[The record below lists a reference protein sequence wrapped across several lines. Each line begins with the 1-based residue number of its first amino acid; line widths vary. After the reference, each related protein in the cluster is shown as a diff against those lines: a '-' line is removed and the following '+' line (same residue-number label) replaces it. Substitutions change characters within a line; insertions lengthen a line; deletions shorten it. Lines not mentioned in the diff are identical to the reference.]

1 MLSLFIGL
9 FTILL
14 VIILLSKLHSLEE
27 QKLGWYGLVFLV
39 IITVSVMSVKS
50 GFVGSCPY
58 MKEGFVGAPI
68 DYTLGKCG
76 GLKYG
81 NVADIATVTG
91 NYDGLKLKGGV
102 KPDYNI
108 LAADKVAYHSPVGDA
123 YALNPDPFMTP
134 TYAPID
140 GKAGSPHMMS
150 MFAFNRSSPEC
161 CPSTFSSDRGCVCMS
176 QAQRDF
182 INSRGNQKH
191 ENGNPDF

>member
-1 MLSLFIGL
+1 MLPLFIGL

-14 VIILLSKLHSLEE
+14 VIILLSKLHSLD
-27 QKLGWYGLVFLV
+27 KYNIGWFGLVFLV
-39 IITVSVMSVKS
+39 IITVSVISVKS
-50 GFVGSCPY
+50 GFVG
-58 MKEGFVGAPI
+58 MRDGFVGAPV

-81 NVADIATVTG
+81 DVADIATVTG
-91 NYDGLKLKGGV
+91 NYDGLKLKGGI
-102 KPDYNI
+102 KPDYKI

-123 YALNPDPFMTP
+123 YALNPDLYMTP

-140 GKAGSPHMMS
+140 GKAGSPRMMS

-182 INSRGNQKH
+182 INMRGNQKH

>member
-1 MLSLFIGL
+1 MLPLFIGL
-9 FTILL
+9 FIILL
-14 VIILLSKLHSLEE
+14 VIILLSKLHSLD
-27 QKLGWYGLVFLV
+27 KYNIGWYGLVFLV
-39 IITVSVMSVKS
+39 IIIVSVISVKS
-50 GFVGSCPY
+50 GFVGNCNMREP
-58 MKEGFVGAPI
+58 FTGAPI
-68 DYTLGKCG
+68 DYVLGKCG

-81 NVADIATVTG
+81 GVPDIATVTG
-91 NYDGLKLKGGV
+91 NYDGLKLKNGT

-108 LAADKVAYHSPVGDA
+108 LSGDKVAYHSPVGDA
-123 YALNPDPFMTP
+123 YALNPDTYMTP

-140 GKAGSPHMMS
+140 GKLGSPQMMS
-150 MFAFNRSSPEC
+150 MFAYNRSSPEC

>member
-14 VIILLSKLHSLEE
+14 VIILLSKLHSLD
-27 QKLGWYGLVFLV
+27 KYNIGWFGLVFLV

-50 GFVGSCPY
+50 GFVGTY
-58 MKEGFVGAPI
+58 TRDGFVGAPI

-102 KPDYNI
+102 KPDYKI

-123 YALNPDPFMTP
+123 YALNPDPYMTP

-140 GKAGSPHMMS
+140 GKLGSPRMMS